1 MVRVSCVRSH
11 RGFSS
16 KVQSLLKQ
24 LERTEE
30 GERGLVEVEKRGKEK
45 YEQRNWKQLSEREL
59 SKLGTVARS
68 RYQAVS

>member
-1 MVRVSCVRSH
+1 MVCVLCRRSH

-30 GERGLVEVEKRGKEK
+30 GEREVEKRGREK